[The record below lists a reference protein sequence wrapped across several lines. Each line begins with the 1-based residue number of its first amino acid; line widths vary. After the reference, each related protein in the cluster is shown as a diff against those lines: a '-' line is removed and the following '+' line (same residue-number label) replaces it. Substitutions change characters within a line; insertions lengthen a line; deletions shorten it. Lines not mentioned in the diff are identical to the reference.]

1 MSTHSTSSNFFAT
14 AFRHRL
20 AWPLLTLV
28 LLLALNAAF
37 NPSFL
42 HLEWRDGHL
51 YGSLIDILNRA
62 APLVL
67 VSLGMT
73 LVIATRGI
81 DISVGAV
88 VAIAAAL
95 AAWMIGGSVVRA
107 TSAASRCRWRSLAA
121 LGVALVCGLW
131 NGLLVARVGMQPI
144 IATLILM
151 VAGRGIA
158 QLITG
163 GQIITIYYAAL
174 LLPRQRLPAR
184 ACPSRSS
191 SWRWCSSR
199 CYLAITRTALGLF
212 IQAVG
217 INPTAA
223 RVAGVQARR
232 LVVGAYAFCGVC
244 AGVAGL
250 LISSN
255 VKSADGNNAGQ
266 LLELD
271 AILAV
276 TLGGTA
282 LTGGRFSLVGSVI
295 GALIIQTLTYAIY
308 SLGVPPEINLV
319 VKAVVVFAVM
329 LLQSPEFRATLGQ
342 LVRRPA
348 LEGARAMSA
357 VMDKREAAATGTTR
371 RAPRTARAS
380 TPSTCRWPPPSRSS
394 C

>member
-1 MSTHSTSSNFFAT
+1 MPEAT
-14 AFRHRL
+14 TTPGVFGNAMRHRL
-20 AWPLLTLV
+20 AWPLITLF
-28 LLLALNAAF
+28 LLLALNTAF
-37 NPSFL
+37 NASFL
-42 HLEWRDGHL
+42 HIEVRSGHL

-62 APLVL
+62 APLIL

-95 AAWMIGGSVVRA
+95 AAWMIGGSVAGNVARFPMPLA
-107 TSAASRCRWRSLAA
+107 IVSAIA
-121 LGVALVCGLW
+121 LALVCGLW
-131 NGLLVARVGMQPI
+131 NGLLVAKVGMQPI

-158 QLITG
+158 QLITN
-163 GQIITIYYAAL
+163 GQIITIYYAPYFFLGSGYLFGLPFSLFIVAAL
-174 LLPRQRLPAR
+174 FAAL
-184 ACPSRSS
+184 
-191 SWRWCSSR
+191 
-199 CYLAITRTALGLF
+199 YLVITRTALGLF

-223 RVAGVQARR
+223 RVAGVQSRR
-232 LVVGAYAFCGVC
+232 LIVGAYAFCGMC
-244 AGVAGL
+244 AGIAGL

-319 VKAVVVFAVM
+319 VKAVVVFLVM
-329 LLQSPEFRATLGQ
+329 LMQSAEFRATLR
-342 LVRRPA
+342 VWAFRPA
-348 LEGARAMSA
+348 MRESA
-357 VMDKREAAATGTTR
+357 
-371 RAPRTARAS
+371 
-380 TPSTCRWPPPSRSS
+380 
-394 C
+394 